1 MDEIGAD
8 LILVNGK
15 SVNFSYH
22 LSHDDYVSVYP
33 VFESLDI
40 SQATHLRAVPLRVPK
55 FVLDVHLGKLT
66 KKLRMLGFDSLYRND
81 YADAELVHVAAA
93 EERIIL
99 TRDIGPLKIG
109 EVERGYWIRSQL
121 YKDQLIEVLDRFDL
135 YYSIRPFY
143 RCMICNGIIKGVPE
157 EEVIEELQPLTRK
170 YYHEFFR
177 CTSCKTVYWK
187 GSHYQRM
194 IRYIS
199 EIKRRKNSDDV

>member
-1 MDEIGAD
+1 MPNPVEVLTFARLDPVKGIEYAIRGAA
-8 LILVNGK
+8 
-15 SVNFSYH
+15 
-22 LSHDDYVSVYP
+22 
-33 VFESLDI
+33 
-40 SQATHLRAVPLRVPK
+40 QATEFTHRRFRLTVAGVPEEPIYIPVLEQEIRAARRVLPVE
-55 FVLDVHLGKLT
+55 FTV
-66 KKLRMLGFDSLYRND
+66 FDHIF
-81 YADAELVHVAAA
+81 APAQ
-93 EERIIL
+93 
-99 TRDIGPLKIG
+99 RD
-109 EVERGYWIRSQL
+109 RF
-121 YKDQLIEVLDRFDL
+121 LDRFDL